1 MRVTIYTDTNKQ
13 AQQLFDLCCIS
24 DLDTY
29 EFTIDSTDENGI
41 DIVITELEH
50 KFALRR
56 IIDYVFEHF
65 NLEGSK

>member
-29 EFTIDSTDENGI
+29 KFTIDSTDENNG
-41 DIVITELEH
+41 E
-50 KFALRR
+50 KNGR
-56 IIDYVFEHF
+56 
-65 NLEGSK
+65 SK